1 MAASK
6 NIQSV
11 ACAKYETMY
20 VISGDIVNPPVA
32 DLMATSGVK
41 AGIKKANFY
50 YLSVLSRWGFVFA
63 VGCRPT
69 A

>member
-1 MAASK
+1 MAASEMF
-6 NIQSV
+6 QSV
-11 ACAKYETMY
+11 GCAKYETMY
-20 VISGDIVNPPVA
+20 VISADIVNPPGA
-32 DLMATSGVK
+32 DLSVTSGVK
-41 AGIKKANFY
+41 AGIKNTNFY

>member
-1 MAASK
+1 
-6 NIQSV
+6 
-11 ACAKYETMY
+11 MY
-20 VISGDIVNPPVA
+20 VISADIVNPPGA
-32 DLMATSGVK
+32 DLSVTSGVK
-41 AGIKKANFY
+41 AAIKNANFY